1 MIKCKQE
8 FGKKKLKM
16 KYTYNKLVRD
26 KIPENIDSMGGR
38 KATWRIMDNDEYIKE
53 LNRKLLEEAHE
64 FIEENAVEELAD
76 VMEVIQ
82 NIMRAKNI
90 SYKEVKKVQ
99 EMKREKKG
107 GFSNRI
113 YLIEVEQDIV
123 DEREE
128 QEKKKEWRKN
138 SLDER

>member
-1 MIKCKQE
+1 MIEYKQE
-8 FGKKKLKM
+8 FGKEKLKV

-26 KIPENIDSMGGR
+26 KIPENIDSMEGR

-53 LNRKLLEEAHE
+53 LNKKLLEEAHE

-90 SYKEVKKVQ
+90 SYEEVKKVQ
-99 EMKREKKG
+99 EIKREKKG

-113 YLIEVEQDIV
+113 YLIEVEQDKV

-128 QEKKKEWRKN
+128 QEMKKEWRKN